1 MRRHTQARKPAVQP
15 RHAAGVAH
23 SLRRDLATGEILEAK
38 PVHPARKV
46 FGVPPDPAMDS
57 DTEEMLAE
65 LFDEEDQAAID
76 DEEHLLILA
85 CLAGL
90 LANEAGPRRVGST
103 RGRRKSKPRQRYEGY
118 CILYSDYFADDPTQD
133 EKVFR
138 RRFRM
143 NRKLFLQIMHAIREF
158 DTYFKLKKD
167 CTGTLGFTSIQKC
180 TMAMRLLAYGAPA
193 DSQDDYLR
201 MSEST
206 ALECLNY
213 FCRAVVA
220 VFGPTYL
227 RSPNAQDTARLLA
240 ENEAR
245 CFPGM
250 LGSIEC
256 MHWAWKNCPFDW

>member
-1 MRRHTQARKPAVQP
+1 
-15 RHAAGVAH
+15 
-23 SLRRDLATGEILEAK
+23 
-38 PVHPARKV
+38 
-46 FGVPPDPAMDS
+46 MDS

-65 LFDEEDQAAID
+65 LFDEEDQSAID
-76 DEEHLLILA
+76 EEEHLLILA

-133 EKVFR
+133 EKTFR

-143 NRKLFLQIMHAIREF
+143 NHKLFLKIMHAIREI

-167 CTGTLGFTSIQKC
+167 CIGTLGFTSIQKC

-193 DSQDDYLR
+193 DAHDDYLR
-201 MSEST
+201 LSEST
-206 ALECLNY
+206 TLECLNK

-220 VFGPTYL
+220 VFGPIYL
-227 RSPNAQDTARLLA
+227 RSPNEEYTACLLA

-245 CFPGM
+245 GFPGM
-250 LGSIEC
+250 LGSIDC
-256 MHWAWKNCPFDW
+256 MHWAWKNCPFDWQGMYKGKEGECSVILEVVASYDLWIWHSFFGMPGTHNNINVL